1 MSFTLTELAAALD
14 LSAPPIVIKELT
26 LDSRNVTAGTLF
38 MAVKGLNS
46 DGRDFISQA
55 LHSGAAAVMFE
66 VDCPEQA
73 GLDPEDSR
81 LLGVYQLA
89 KHLSALAGL
98 FYGHPSWHQQL
109 IGVTGTNGKSTT
121 TQLIANWS
129 DLLGTPAGVLGT
141 LGNGLYGQLTAA
153 VNTTGSPL
161 EIQSQLA
168 KLATLGA
175 KRFAIEVSSHGLHQH
190 RVAGLN
196 FAVAVFTNLSRDH
209 LDYHHTMA
217 NYAAAKRQLFE
228 QCTQQYVINAD
239 DPVGRSWLVDYPSA
253 IAYSLHG
260 KLADYAGPQL
270 IGQTV
275 HFSSEGVHVTI
286 NSDWGNGVLSAPLLG
301 RFNVSNLLAA
311 MGALLAAGE
320 SFERLLATAPQLS
333 GVAGRMEPF
342 VAKDKPLVVVDY
354 AHSPDALE
362 QVLQALRQHNK
373 GRLWCL
379 VGCGGDRDQGK
390 RPLMAQ
396 AAEQGADQV
405 ILTDDN
411 PRTESASAIIKE
423 MQHGLMTPSAVQI
436 IHNRAQAIDYAITH
450 AEVDDIILVAG
461 KGHEDYQIVGKEKF
475 HYSDRETV
483 ANLLGLSL

>member
-1 MSFTLTELAAALD
+1 MSFTLKELAAALN
-14 LSAPPIVIKELT
+14 LSAPPVVIDELT
-26 LDSRNVTAGTLF
+26 LDSRRVTTGTLF
-38 MAVKGLNS
+38 MAVKGQHS

-55 LHSGAAAVMFE
+55 LERGATAVMYQ
-66 VDCPEQA
+66 VDSPEQA
-73 GLDPEDSR
+73 GLDPQDNR
-81 LLGVYQLA
+81 LLGVYNLA
-89 KHLSALAGL
+89 EHLSALAGL
-98 FYGHPSWHQQL
+98 FYGQPSLHHQL

-129 DLLGTPAGVLGT
+129 ALLGTPAGVLGT

-275 HFSSEGVHVTI
+275 HFSSEGVQVAI

-342 VAKDKPLVVVDY
+342 VAKGKPLVVVDY

-379 VGCGGDRDQGK
+379 VGCGGDRDKGK

-411 PRTESASAIIKE
+411 PRTESPSAIIKE
-423 MQHGLMTPSAVQI
+423 MQQGLNTPSAAQV

-461 KGHEDYQIVGKEKF
+461 KGHEDYQIVGKEKL